1 MTNYKNYI
9 PSFILGIICILF
21 VSSVNAQDLLIKNGT
36 ILTVTKG
43 TIRNGDI
50 LVRNGLI
57 EEIGQNIQAPENVPV
72 VDATGKYVIPGLIDS
87 HSHIALSGTNESAE
101 TISSEVKM
109 RDVLHAEDTA
119 IYTALTGGVTM
130 THTMHGSGNPIG
142 GENVVIKTKWGKTS
156 EEMLVPE
163 AYRTLK
169 FALGENPKQSNRQRQ
184 TTTLR
189 YPQTRMGVNAIIR
202 REFLKAQN
210 YMEQWARYE
219 KAIKSKRGSKNLI
232 PPRKDLKMEALADV
246 LRGDMYVRCHT
257 YRADETLEFIKLSK
271 EFGFKIVCFEHA
283 WEAYKIAK
291 EIAAENIGISI
302 FADNWAYKVEAAQG
316 IAYNAGYCTKQG
328 IVVSINSD
336 SGERIRRLFNDAA
349 KAMKYGGLTEEEALK
364 LVTINPA
371 IQLGVDRNV
380 GSLEVGKHADVAI
393 FSEHPMS
400 AYTRCDMTIIE
411 GEVYFD
417 RAQYLKDRE
426 EKAVKKKENAKKEPK
441 KKGGTQ

>member
-1 MTNYKNYI
+1 MRHFQKT
-9 PSFILGIICILF
+9 ILF
-21 VSSVNAQDLLIKNGT
+21 TFLGTLFFLCISKVHAQDLLIKNGT

-43 TIRNGDI
+43 TIPNGDI
-50 LVRNGLI
+50 LIKNGLI
-57 EEIGQNIQAPENVPV
+57 EEIGQNIQAPEDVPV

-87 HSHIALSGTNESAE
+87 HSHIGLSGTNESAE

-109 RDVLHAEDTA
+109 RDVLNAEDTS
-119 IYTALTGGVTM
+119 IYTAITGGVTM

-169 FALGENPKQSNRQRQ
+169 FALGENPKQSNRQGQ

-202 REFLKAQN
+202 REFLKAKN
-210 YMEQWARYE
+210 YMEQWHRYE
-219 KAIKSKRGSKNLI
+219 ITKKAKKSSHPLI
-232 PPRKDLKMEALADV
+232 PPRKDLKMEALADM
-246 LRGDMYVRCHT
+246 LRGDMYARCHT

-271 EFGFKIVCFEHA
+271 EFGFKIICFEHA

-291 EIAAENIGISI
+291 EIVAENIGISI
-302 FADNWAYKVEAAQG
+302 FADNWAYKVEAAEG
-316 IAYNAGYCTKQG
+316 IAYNAGYCAKQG

-349 KAMKYGGLTEEEALK
+349 KTIKYGELTEDEALK

-371 IQLGVDRNV
+371 IQLGVDRIV
-380 GSLEVGKHADVAI
+380 GSLEVGKHADIAI
-393 FSEHPMS
+393 FNEHPMS
-400 AYTRCDMTIIE
+400 AYARCDMTIIE
-411 GEVYFD
+411 GEIYFD
-417 RAQYLKDRE
+417 RDRYLKNQE
-426 EKAVKKKENAKKEPK
+426 ERAKKQKDKEK
-441 KKGGTQ
+441 EAQ